1 MALHP
6 VVIEV
11 TARLEARSRD
21 LRDDYVQR
29 MRAARRDGSA
39 RGRLSCSNLAHVMAA
54 SGDDKPTLKSASLPN
69 VGIVTSYNDMLSA
82 HQPFE
87 TYPALIREAARGA
100 RATAQ
105 VAGGVPAMCDGVT
118 QGQPG
123 MELSLFSRDVIALA
137 TAVALSH
144 DSFDAALLLGVCDK
158 IVPGLFIGA
167 SAFGHLPVLFVPAGP
182 MPSGIANAE
191 KSRVRQLYA
200 EGQATRAELLEAE
213 AGSYHSAGTCTF
225 YGTANSN
232 QMLMELMGLHVPG
245 SAFVP
250 PNTPLRSAL
259 VEAAVQQAAQT
270 TALSTG
276 RYLPM
281 VDVIDARSIVNGVV
295 GLMATGG
302 STNHV
307 LHLVAMARAV
317 GYRLRLQDM
326 HDLSA
331 VTPLLARVY
340 PNGQADVNGFHAA
353 GGIAFLVRELLAG
366 GLLHGDVK
374 TVWGEGLSA
383 YAREPV
389 LINGHLQWRDIPAE
403 SGNRDILRTLSD
415 PFTADGGLKILEGNL
430 GEGVIKVSAVHPE
443 HQVVEAPARVFN
455 DQDEFALAFK
465 AGTMNHDLVA
475 VVRFQGPGA
484 NGMPELHQLTPLL
497 GSLQDKGFKVA
508 LVTDGRMSGASGKV
522 PAAIHVTPAADKGGP
537 LARVRD
543 GDIIRVD
550 SLTGELSLKVDAAE
564 FAARAPAESSQS
576 RHQSGVGRELFGH
589 FRDVVGAADRGASVL
604 FPEDQ

>member
-6 VVIEV
+6 ILVEV
-11 TARLEARSRD
+11 TERLEARSRD

-39 RGRLSCSNLAHVMAA
+39 RGRLSCSNLAHVIAA
-54 SGDDKPTLKSASLPN
+54 SGDDKPMLKSAALPN
-69 VGIVTSYNDMLSA
+69 LGIVTSYNDMLSA

-87 TYPALIREAARGA
+87 AYPGLIREAARGA

-137 TAVALSH
+137 TGVALSH

-191 KSRVRQLYA
+191 KARVRQLYA
-200 EGQATRAELLEAE
+200 EGKATRAELLEVE

-232 QMLMELMGLHVPG
+232 QMLMEIMGLHVPG

-270 TALSTG
+270 TALSDE
-276 RYLPM
+276 RYRPM
-281 VDVIDARSIVNGVV
+281 VDVIDARSIVNAVV

-317 GYRLRLQDM
+317 GYRLRLRDM

-353 GGIAFLVRELLAG
+353 GGIAFLIRELLAG

-374 TVWGEGLSA
+374 TVWGEGLAA

-403 SGNRDILRTLSD
+403 SGNRDILRPLSD

-430 GEGVIKVSAVHPE
+430 GEGVIKVSAVKLE
-443 HQVVEAPARVFN
+443 HQVIEAPARVFD
-455 DQDEFALAFK
+455 DQDEFALAFN
-465 AGTMNHDLVA
+465 AGTMNRDLVA

-550 SLTGELSLKVDAAE
+550 ALTGELSVQVDPAE
-564 FAARAPAESSQS
+564 FAARVPVSFNRA
-576 RHQSGVGRELFGH
+576 RHQSGVGRELFSH
-589 FRDVVGAADRGASVL
+589 FRHIVGAADRGASVL
-604 FPEDQ
+604 FPEDE

>member
-1 MALHP
+1 MN
-6 VVIEV
+6 VIPRLAEI
-11 TARLEARSRD
+11 TERLEERSRE
-21 LRDDYVQR
+21 LRADYVAR
-29 MRAARRDGSA
+29 MRAARRDGAA

-54 SGDDKPTLKSASLPN
+54 SGADKPALRASAWPN
-69 VGIVTSYNDMLSA
+69 LGIVTSYNDMLSA

-87 TYPALIREAARGA
+87 TFPALIRDAARAA

-123 MELSLFSRDVIALA
+123 MELSLFSRDVIALS
-137 TAVALSH
+137 TAVSLSH

-167 SAFGHLPVLFVPAGP
+167 AAFGHLPILFVPAGP
-182 MPSGIANAE
+182 MPPGIPNAQKAE
-191 KSRVRQLYA
+191 VRQRYA
-200 EGQATRAELLEAE
+200 EGKATREELLEAE

-270 TALSTG
+270 TALSES
-276 RYLPM
+276 RYRPM
-281 VDVIDARSIVNGVV
+281 VDVIDARSIVNAVV

-326 HDLSA
+326 HDISA
-331 VTPLLARVY
+331 ITPLLARVY
-340 PNGQADVNGFHAA
+340 PNGQADVNHFHAA

-366 GLLHGDVK
+366 GLLHGDVN
-374 TVWGEGLSA
+374 TVWGEGLAA
-383 YAREPV
+383 YAREPL
-389 LINGHLQWRDIPAE
+389 LIDGQLQWRDAPAL
-403 SGNRDILRTLSD
+403 SGDTTILRPLSD
-415 PFTADGGLKILEGNL
+415 PFTAEGGLRVLEGNL
-430 GEGVIKVSAVHPE
+430 GEGVIKVSAVKDE
-443 HQVVEAPARVFN
+443 HLVVEAPARVFD
-455 DQDEFALAFK
+455 DQEDFARAFK
-465 AGTMNHDLVA
+465 AGTMNQDLVA
-475 VVRFQGPGA
+475 VLRFQGPRRQRHAGA
-484 NGMPELHQLTPLL
+484 APAHAPARQPAGQGFQGRPGHRRPHVRRL
-497 GSLQDKGFKVA
+497 GQ
-508 LVTDGRMSGASGKV
+508 GA
-522 PAAIHVTPAADKGGP
+522 GGDP
-537 LARVRD
+537 CHARRGQRRAVGAGARWRHHPCRCD
-543 GDIIRVD
+543 HRR
-550 SLTGELSLKVDAAE
+550 TAAE
-564 FAARAPAESSQS
+564 SRRPRIRRPRTGAVQPVTTPTWRRPGAVRAFP
-576 RHQSGVGRELFGH
+576 RHRRCRGSGGEC
-589 FRDVVGAADRGASVL
+589 VVPGG
-604 FPEDQ
+604 

>member
-1 MALHP
+1 MNP
-6 VVIEV
+6 VLLAV
-11 TARLEARSRD
+11 TERLEARSRD
-21 LRDDYVQR
+21 LRADYVER
-29 MRAARRDGSA
+29 MHAARRDGSA

-54 SGDDKPTLKSASLPN
+54 SGGDKPTLKSAARPN
-69 VGIVTSYNDMLSA
+69 LGIVTSYNDMLSA

-87 TYPALIREAARGA
+87 KFPELIREAARGA
-100 RATAQ
+100 HATAQ

-123 MELSLFSRDVIALA
+123 MELSLFSRDVIALS
-137 TAVALSH
+137 TAVSLSH

-191 KSRVRQLYA
+191 KARVRQLYA
-200 EGQATRAELLEAE
+200 EGKATRAELLEAE
-213 AGSYHSAGTCTF
+213 AGSYHSPGTCTF

-245 SAFVP
+245 SAFIP
-250 PNTPLRSAL
+250 PNTPLRAAL

-270 TALSTG
+270 TSLSAD
-276 RYLPM
+276 RYMPM
-281 VDVIDARSIVNGVV
+281 VDVIDARSIVNAVV

-307 LHLVAMARAV
+307 LHLVAMARSV

-331 VTPLLARVY
+331 ITPLLARVY

-366 GLLHGDVK
+366 GLLHGDVN
-374 TVWGEGLSA
+374 TVWGKGLAA

-389 LINGHLQWRDIPAE
+389 LIDGHLQWRDGPAE
-403 SGNRDILRTLSD
+403 SGNRDILRPLSD
-415 PFTADGGLKILEGNL
+415 PFTADGGLKVLEGNL
-430 GEGVIKVSAVHPE
+430 GEGVIKVSSVKPD
-443 HQVVEAPARVFN
+443 HQVIEAPARVFD

-475 VVRFQGPGA
+475 VIRFQGPGA

-497 GSLQDKGFKVA
+497 GSLQDKGFRVA

-522 PAAIHVTPAADKGGP
+522 PAAIHVTPAADQGGP

-550 SLTGELSLKVDAAE
+550 ALTGELSIQVDAAE
-564 FAARAPAESSQS
+564 FAARTPATSSQS
-576 RHQSGVGRELFGH
+576 RHQSGVGRELFAH
-589 FRDVVGAADRGASVL
+589 FRDIVSTSDRGASVL
-604 FPEDQ
+604 FPRDP